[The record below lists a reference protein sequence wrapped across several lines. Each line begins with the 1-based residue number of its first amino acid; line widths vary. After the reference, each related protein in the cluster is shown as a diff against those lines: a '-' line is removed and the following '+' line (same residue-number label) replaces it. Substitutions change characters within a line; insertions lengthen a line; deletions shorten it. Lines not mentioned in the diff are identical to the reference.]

1 MGKLCRSASKREK
14 KKFIGNRKEKKKL
27 FACRLSKIK

>member
-1 MGKLCRSASKREK
+1 MGKLCSSASKREK
-14 KKFIGNRKEKKKL
+14 KKFTGNRKEKTKL